1 MPTNLAEVSRWAP
14 IHTKDNTMLPST
26 SSFPPVNSLNTSP
39 GLSFTAAAQAVAT
52 GATTPAWAIWVTWS
66 VTGLAAIAAIIG
78 VWRLILHRRR
88 DARAKR
94 LEPGYAATRST
105 LVVLNRLIGTSA
117 VIDVTDELKE
127 LNDLLTDLTIAEACS
142 PDVPFGL
149 VVAELGNY
157 LECALP
163 NNYSDQVAADHD
175 LLDSYLTLA
184 RRQGIKLEATRA
196 AIATVQRR
204 IEKLTRK

>member
-1 MPTNLAEVSRWAP
+1 M
-14 IHTKDNTMLPST
+14 
-26 SSFPPVNSLNTSP
+26 NSPNTSP
-39 GLSFTAAAQAVAT
+39 GLISTAIAQAAAV
-52 GATTPAWAIWVTWS
+52 GGSTTPAWAIWVTWT
-66 VTGLAAIAAIIG
+66 VTGLAAVAGVIG

-105 LVVLNRLIGTSA
+105 LIVLNRLIGTSA

-127 LNDLLTDLTIAEACS
+127 LTDLLTDLAIAEACS

-149 VVAELGNY
+149 VVAELGHY

-163 NNYSDQVAADHD
+163 SDYSAQVAADLS
-175 LLDSYLTLA
+175 LLDGYLTLA

-204 IEKLTRK
+204 IEKLTQK